1 MHRSFSTS
9 TACEVLL
16 SQSKCS
22 QDFRHATGLPVV
34 EEGHALE
41 LLPEGVPENERAR
54 ALDRLHLVRWPAA
67 PRANRVH
74 VRQNLAHCLLERLCN
89 DNVVA
94 LERSSSQRVL
104 VQRHA

>member
-1 MHRSFSTS
+1 MSDIPSCASRRGCDIAF
-9 TACEVLL
+9 EVLL

-41 LLPEGVPENERAR
+41 LLPEGVPENECAR

-67 PRANRVH
+67 PRANRV
-74 VRQNLAHCLLERLCN
+74 
-89 DNVVA
+89 
-94 LERSSSQRVL
+94 L
-104 VQRHA
+104 VERHA